1 MHKIARPFDSWLEMA
16 EFIFFAI
23 CRWLN
28 SEFALTVHHSFRLQE
43 IITRIYISANN
54 LFSLEMQS
62 ENEAARTLARQGY
75 HLVGSGA
82 VKPCLWL
89 SRAMRGGDQCY
100 KHHFYGISS
109 HRCVQ
114 MTPTLECN
122 HHCLHC
128 WRPIDDPVPA
138 KEPIEPAELLEGI
151 LLGQKKFLS
160 GYGGAKTT
168 DPARL
173 AEAQKPRHMAVSL
186 MGEPTLYPYLKE
198 LLELIRKR
206 GMTTFV
212 VSNATNPEVLS
223 ELQPTQLYLSL
234 NAPDEELYRR
244 VCRPAAAFWQKIQE
258 SLQIIKEHR
267 CRSVIRITLARDLNM
282 ERPEDYARLIARAEP
297 DFVEVKSYMHL
308 GRSRDRLTREAMPQ
322 HQEILQFTSALGEA
336 LGYELQAD
344 VPLSRVALLSSG
356 RANRQLVD

>member
-1 MHKIARPFDSWLEMA
+1 MPLQNQAA
-16 EFIFFAI
+16 ET
-23 CRWLN
+23 
-28 SEFALTVHHSFRLQE
+28 LT
-43 IITRIYISANN
+43 
-54 LFSLEMQS
+54 
-62 ENEAARTLARQGY
+62 RQGY
-75 HLVGSGA
+75 HLVGGGA

-122 HHCLHC
+122 HQCLHC
-128 WRPIDDPVPA
+128 WRPIDDPVPGTA
-138 KEPIEPAELLEGI
+138 PLEPEALLEGI

-173 AEAQKPRHMAVSL
+173 AEAREPRHVALSL

-198 LLELIRKR
+198 LLDLIRKR
-206 GMTTFV
+206 SMTSFV
-212 VSNATNPEVLS
+212 VSNATNPQVLAD
-223 ELQPTQLYLSL
+223 LQPTQLYLSL
-234 NAPDEELYRR
+234 NAPDEEMYRR
-244 VCRPAAAFWQKIQE
+244 VCRPTAELWQNVQE
-258 SLQIIKEHR
+258 SLEIIKQHS
-267 CRSVIRITLARDLNM
+267 CRSVIRMTLARGLNM
-282 ERPEDYARLIARAEP
+282 ERSEDYARLIARAEP

-308 GRSRDRLTREAMPQ
+308 GRSRERLTREAMPQ
-322 HQEILQFTSALGEA
+322 HYEILEFARTLGEA
-336 LGYELQAD
+336 LGYDLQAD

-356 RANRQLVD
+356 RVKRCLADKT

>member
-1 MHKIARPFDSWLEMA
+1 
-16 EFIFFAI
+16 
-23 CRWLN
+23 
-28 SEFALTVHHSFRLQE
+28 
-43 IITRIYISANN
+43 
-54 LFSLEMQS
+54 
-62 ENEAARTLARQGY
+62 
-75 HLVGSGA
+75 
-82 VKPCLWL
+82 
-89 SRAMRGGDQCY
+89 
-100 KHHFYGISS
+100 
-109 HRCVQ
+109 
-114 MTPTLECN
+114 
-122 HHCLHC
+122 
-128 WRPIDDPVPA
+128 VPA
-138 KEPIEPAELLEGI
+138 ATPLEPEELLEGI
-151 LLGQKKFLS
+151 LRGQKKFLS

-173 AEAQKPRHMAVSL
+173 AEAREPRHVAVSL

-198 LLELIRKR
+198 LLDLIRRR

-212 VSNATNPEVLS
+212 VSNATNPEVLADL
-223 ELQPTQLYLSL
+223 EPTQLYLSL

-244 VCRPAAAFWQKIQE
+244 VCRPAAALWQRIQE
-258 SLQIIKEHR
+258 GLEIIKEHR
-267 CRSVIRITLARDLNM
+267 SRSVIRLTLARGLNM
-282 ERPEDYARLIARAEP
+282 ERPEDYARIIARAEP

>member
-1 MHKIARPFDSWLEMA
+1 MGGA
-16 EFIFFAI
+16 
-23 CRWLN
+23 
-28 SEFALTVHHSFRLQE
+28 
-43 IITRIYISANN
+43 
-54 LFSLEMQS
+54 
-62 ENEAARTLARQGY
+62 
-75 HLVGSGA
+75 A

-89 SRAMRGGDQCY
+89 RRAMRGGDQCY
-100 KHHFYGISS
+100 KNHFYGISS

-128 WRPIDDPVPA
+128 WRPIDDPVPGTA
-138 KEPIEPAELLEGI
+138 PQEPVALLDGI
-151 LLGQKKFLS
+151 LQGQQKFLS

-173 AEAQKPRHMAVSL
+173 AEAREPKHVALSL

-198 LLELIRKR
+198 LIELIRRR
-206 GMTTFV
+206 GMTSFV
-212 VSNATNPEVLS
+212 VSNATNPEVLA

-244 VCRPAAAFWQKIQE
+244 VCRPTAALWQRIQE
-258 SLQIIKEHR
+258 SLEIIKQHR
-267 CRSVIRITLARDLNM
+267 CRSVIRLTMVRGLNM
-282 ERPEDYARLIARAEP
+282 ERPEDYAHLIAKAEP

-308 GRSRDRLTREAMPQ
+308 GRSRDRLTREAMPP
-322 HQEILQFTSALGEA
+322 HSEILEFARTLGEA
-336 LGYELQAD
+336 LGYELEAD

-356 RANRQLVD
+356 RVERNLADKY

>member
-1 MHKIARPFDSWLEMA
+1 MQTENQ
-16 EFIFFAI
+16 AI
-23 CRWLN
+23 QT
-28 SEFALTVHHSFRLQE
+28 LTK
-43 IITRIYISANN
+43 
-54 LFSLEMQS
+54 
-62 ENEAARTLARQGY
+62 QGY
-75 HLVGSGA
+75 HLVGGAA

-89 SRAMRGGDQCY
+89 RRAMRGGDQCY
-100 KHHFYGISS
+100 KNHFYGISS

-138 KEPIEPAELLEGI
+138 TAPQEPVALLDGI
-151 LLGQKKFLS
+151 LQGQQKFLS

-173 AEAQKPRHMAVSL
+173 AEAREPKHVALSL

-198 LLELIRKR
+198 LLELIKRR
-206 GMTTFV
+206 GMTSFV
-212 VSNATNPEVLS
+212 VSNATNPDVLT

-244 VCRPAAAFWQKIQE
+244 VCRPTAALWQRIME
-258 SLQIIKEHR
+258 SLEIIKQHR
-267 CRSVIRITLARDLNM
+267 GRSVIRLTMVRGLNM
-282 ERPEDYARLIARAEP
+282 ERPEDYARLIAKAEP

-322 HQEILQFTSALGEA
+322 HSEILEFARTLGES
-336 LGYELQAD
+336 LGYDLEAD

-356 RANRQLVD
+356 RVERNLADKD